1 MSGFRYV
8 RPESLDEVLA
18 LLADGDA
25 DTKLLAGGQSLVP
38 IISLGLAQPNALI
51 DFNVLPGLDYA
62 HIEGGMVVIGPLAR
76 HRTLERATAD
86 LAAAAPLLPRAGGL
100 IGHAAIRN
108 RGTFLGS
115 LAHADPAAEWPAVA
129 LAVGAELRLI
139 SQRGDRTVTAA
150 DFFSGPLTTVMEP
163 DEMLLE
169 ARWPVA
175 PPRTGASVM
184 ELTYRHGDYAVVGV
198 AAQLSLTDDGTIARA
213 RLTLFSVGP
222 TPLRVVTAE
231 RVLLG
236 AGPEAFPAAAHEA
249 QATAQP
255 DSDATASA
263 SYRREMV
270 AVYTQRALT
279 EAYRQALRTAATTA

>member
-1 MSGFRYV
+1 V
-8 RPESLDEVLA
+8 SLDEALA
-18 LLADGDA
+18 LLANGDA

-51 DFNVLPGLDYA
+51 DLNALPDLGYA
-62 HIEGGMVVIGPLAR
+62 RVEGESVAIGPLAR
-76 HRTLERATAD
+76 HRTLERADSD

-129 LAVGAELRLI
+129 LAVEAELRLV
-139 SQRGDRTVTAA
+139 SQRGERTVAAA
-150 DFFSGPLTTVMEP
+150 DFFSGPLTTVLEP

-175 PPRTGASVM
+175 APRTGASLL

-198 AAQLSLTDDGTIARA
+198 AAQLSLTEDGAISRA
-213 RLTLFSVGP
+213 RLALFSVGP
-222 TPLRVVTAE
+222 TPLRAVSAE
-231 RVLLG
+231 EALLG
-236 AGPEAFPAAAHEA
+236 AGPEAFADAAHQA
-249 QATAQP
+249 QTVAQP
-255 DSDATASA
+255 ESDATASA
-263 SYRREMV
+263 AYRRDMV
-270 AVYTQRALT
+270 AVYTRRALA
-279 EAYRQALRTAATTA
+279 EAYERARGADSSPS